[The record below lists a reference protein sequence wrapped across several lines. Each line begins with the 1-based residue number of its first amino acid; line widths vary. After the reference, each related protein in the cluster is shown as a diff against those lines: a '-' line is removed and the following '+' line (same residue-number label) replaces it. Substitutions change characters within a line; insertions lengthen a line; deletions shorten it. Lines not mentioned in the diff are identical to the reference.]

1 MSPTPRFLDWRLCLV
16 FTHRWLGI
24 VGCIL
29 FATWFASGIV
39 MMYARMP
46 TMAPEEQLTRAPDL
60 DLNRI
65 RVSPAEAAEI
75 AGGGGGFEVGMLNDR
90 PVYRFAGFGGQTVVF
105 ADTGDIFDG
114 LNVRDATEVARRYAP
129 GRDGPIRYDRY
140 VTEPDQWTLQA
151 GGTMPMHRVA
161 LDDDADTYL
170 YVSEVTGD
178 VELRTTRRDRFWAY
192 LGPVTHWVYFTP
204 FRKTGAPWGRFIIWS
219 SLIGCVMSLS
229 GLLWGLLR
237 FAPVRR
243 FRLPGGAARSPYDG
257 LMKWHHYAGL
267 LFGLVTLTWVYSGLL
282 SMEPFNWFQRSG
294 TTQIDRDASTGGPL
308 RVDLLTLGSMRAA
321 AAAFGPSFT
330 PKTLG
335 VMQFQGTP
343 YWVANRPLPAEDAD
357 RWMSP
362 SLLPRAA
369 RPRSDRLYVSAVSPE
384 GGPFARFDRG
394 AMLDIAAA
402 AVPGVPMEEAVWL
415 DDYDGYYY
423 DARGSRSL
431 PVLRVRYADPEQTW
445 LYLDPARG
453 GIVQNIERVGRLRRW
468 LYQGFHSLDFPAIY
482 FRRPLWDVVVIGL
495 SLGGFA
501 LSVTTMLPAWRRL
514 RRHTASAWRFL
525 FNAPS

>member
-1 MSPTPRFLDWRLCLV
+1 MFRSLFDWRLVLV

-24 VGCIL
+24 VGCVL

-46 TMAPEEQLTRAPDL
+46 TIAAEEQLARAATL
-60 DLNRI
+60 DLSGIRI
-65 RVSPAEAAEI
+65 SPAEAAEI
-75 AGGGGGFEVGMLNDR
+75 AGGRGNFEVGMLNNR
-90 PVYRFAGFGGQTVVF
+90 PVYRFAGFGGQTTIF

-114 LNVRDATEVARRYAP
+114 LNFRDATEVARRYAP
-129 GRDGPIRYDRY
+129 GHDGPIRYDRY

-151 GGTMPMHRVA
+151 DRSMPMHRLA
-161 LDDDADTYL
+161 LDDEADTYL

-204 FRKTGAPWGRFIIWS
+204 FRRTGAPWGQFIIWS
-219 SLIGCVMSLS
+219 SLIGCAMCIS
-229 GLLWGLLR
+229 GLLWGLVR
-237 FAPVRR
+237 FSPARR

-267 LFGLVTLTWVYSGLL
+267 LFGLVTLTWTYSGLL
-282 SMEPFNWFQRSG
+282 SMQPFGWFERSG
-294 TTQIDRDASTGGPL
+294 TTRVERDAATGGPL
-308 RVDLLTLGSMRAA
+308 RAELLTLDSMRAA
-321 AAAFGPSFT
+321 AAAFEHAFT

-343 YWVANRPLPAEDAD
+343 YWVAERPLQPEEAAL
-357 RWMSP
+357 WVSS
-362 SLLPRAA
+362 SLRPRAA
-369 RPRSDRLYVSAVSPE
+369 RPRSERLYVSSVRPE
-384 GGPFARFDRG
+384 EGPFARFDRDT
-394 AMLDIAAA
+394 MMDIAVA
-402 AVPGVPMEEAVWL
+402 AVPGVPMEDAVWL

-423 DARGSRSL
+423 DAQGARSL
-431 PVLRVRYADPEQTW
+431 PVLRVRYTDADRTW

-453 GIVQNIERVGRLRRW
+453 DIVQQSEQTGRLNRW
-468 LYQGFHSLDFPAIY
+468 LYQGFHSLDFPALY
-482 FRRPLWDVVVIGL
+482 FKRPLWDVVVIGL
-495 SLGGFA
+495 SLGGLA

-514 RRHTASAWRFL
+514 RRHARTIGRFL
-525 FNAPS
+525 FSAPN

>member
-1 MSPTPRFLDWRLCLV
+1 
-16 FTHRWLGI
+16 
-24 VGCIL
+24 
-29 FATWFASGIV
+29 
-39 MMYARMP
+39 
-46 TMAPEEQLTRAPDL
+46 
-60 DLNRI
+60 
-65 RVSPAEAAEI
+65 
-75 AGGGGGFEVGMLNDR
+75 
-90 PVYRFAGFGGQTVVF
+90 
-105 ADTGDIFDG
+105 
-114 LNVRDATEVARRYAP
+114 
-129 GRDGPIRYDRY
+129 
-140 VTEPDQWTLQA
+140 
-151 GGTMPMHRVA
+151 
-161 LDDDADTYL
+161 
-170 YVSEVTGD
+170 
-178 VELRTTRRDRFWAY
+178 
-192 LGPVTHWVYFTP
+192 
-204 FRKTGAPWGRFIIWS
+204 
-219 SLIGCVMSLS
+219 
-229 GLLWGLLR
+229 
-237 FAPVRR
+237 
-243 FRLPGGAARSPYDG
+243 
-257 LMKWHHYAGL
+257 
-267 LFGLVTLTWVYSGLL
+267 
-282 SMEPFNWFQRSG
+282 
-294 TTQIDRDASTGGPL
+294 
-308 RVDLLTLGSMRAA
+308 
-321 AAAFGPSFT
+321 
-330 PKTLG
+330 
-335 VMQFQGTP
+335 
-343 YWVANRPLPAEDAD
+343 
-357 RWMSP
+357 MSP